1 MKYSNKNLNLLVS
14 EAEEK
19 NGLLIDFPREF
30 QSTKEIRTF
39 YNNYGYVTLKQHI
52 PLEYIEDV
60 VNDLTTIFEPYA
72 SDKQNPV
79 DSAIINLDKK
89 DKKRLH
95 ELHIVTSKLNSIKRL
110 SFFLGKTV
118 KSTSKQNTP
127 VLEIASGFLLSIPK
141 DSRLVYNFHQESS
154 YMKGFS
160 DISNIHYPLFR
171 TSTVENGTMSIL
183 PGTHELTNLEY
194 EKSRKS
200 DDSYTDLIPKNINEV
215 INDYPELHCNLKV
228 GDVIFFH
235 KDLIHRS
242 NYNSS
247 PLTRVVGIH
256 RLTQSI
262 SGGEWVDTGPEGL

>member
-1 MKYSNKNLNLLVS
+1 MKENKEVVAQERN
-14 EAEEK
+14 EI
-19 NGLLIDFPREF
+19 LIDFAREF
-30 QSTKEIRTF
+30 QSSEEMQVF
-39 YNNYGYVTLKQHI
+39 YSRYGYITLKRHI
-52 PLEYIEDV
+52 PSEYIEHV

-95 ELHIVTSKLNSIKRL
+95 ELHIAAEKVTSLKRL
-110 SFFLGKTV
+110 SFFLGETV
-118 KSTSKQNTP
+118 KSISGRGCP
-127 VLEIASGFLLSIPK
+127 VLEIASSLLLSIPK
-141 DSRLVYNFHQESS
+141 DDRLVYDFHQESS

-160 DISNIHYPLFR
+160 DIFNIHYPLFR
-171 TSTVENGTMSIL
+171 TSTIENGTMSIL
-183 PGTHELTNLEY
+183 PETHKLGNLEY

-200 DDSYTDLIPKNINEV
+200 NDSYTDLLPKNISE
-215 INDYPELHCNLKV
+215 IIGGYPELHCYLEV

-235 KDLIHRS
+235 KDLIHKS

-247 PLTRVVGIH
+247 TLARPVSVQ

-262 SGGEWVDTGPEGL
+262 SGGDWVNRKPEEL